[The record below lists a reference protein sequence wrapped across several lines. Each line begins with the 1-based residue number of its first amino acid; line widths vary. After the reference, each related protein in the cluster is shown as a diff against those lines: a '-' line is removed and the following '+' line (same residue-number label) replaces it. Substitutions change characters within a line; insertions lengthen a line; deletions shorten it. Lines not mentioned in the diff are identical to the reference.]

1 MNTEWRKFIIV
12 TFPVALIFIA
22 LFVEFFSY
30 ILKDVPLRRHDLDRL
45 VVALQEGDAVNSP
58 TVLLGDSI
66 TQDVLKSYRIAP
78 KGEVAN
84 LTTNKANGVVGSMFL
99 LERYLEKNAPP
110 KRIVFASTPEF
121 FGYDPEGKAAEIY
134 VTSVFNKTEER
145 SWLLKNMN
153 SIFNSKRIEPA
164 ILNIE
169 SKIGYKALAL
179 FALTPDSLIEGD
191 EIPNKMPVLES
202 SSIHSSIQKGI
213 NGRSNEPLILS
224 KIVGAA
230 LTNIC
235 KMIPKIDF
243 YFIVAPMPKT
253 TYLKRKEKG
262 EIDSLRNKLLEHLN
276 GSCSNINFIDINEY
290 RVFPDIA
297 MRDSDH
303 LRRPGWTAEYA
314 RLLKEIIRDL
324 CINQPKLYQS

>member
-1 MNTEWRKFIIV
+1 MDTEWRKFISVSLPIV
-12 TFPVALIFIA
+12 LIFIA
-22 LFVEFFSY
+22 LLAEVFAY
-30 ILKDVPLRRHDLDRL
+30 LLKDAPLRRHDLDRL
-45 VVALQEGDAVNSP
+45 VVALKEGKSINAP
-58 TVLLGDSI
+58 TILLGDSI
-66 TQDVLKSYRIAP
+66 TQDVLKSYRIAST
-78 KGEVAN
+78 GEVAN
-84 LTTNKANGVVGSMFL
+84 LTTNKASGVVGSMFL
-99 LERYLEKNAPP
+99 LKRYLKKNTTP
-110 KRIVFASTPEF
+110 KRIVIASTPEF
-121 FGYDPEGKAAEIY
+121 FGHHPTGKAAEIY
-134 VTSVFNKTEER
+134 LTSVFNKTEER
-145 SWLLKNMN
+145 SWLLKNIN
-153 SIFNSKRIEPA
+153 NVSNSKKIDPA

-169 SKIGYKALAL
+169 NKIGYKALAL

-191 EIPNKMPVLES
+191 EMPNKMPALES
-202 SSIHSSIQKGI
+202 SSVHSSIQRGI

-224 KIVGAA
+224 KIVGTA

-235 KMIPKIDF
+235 KMIPKIDL
-243 YFIVAPMPKT
+243 YFVMAPMPKT

-290 RVFPDIA
+290 RVFPDIS